1 MNCTAK
7 TRSGQRCGA
16 RALRGSKRC
25 VMHTGKNAQQFGS
38 KGGRRRAVYA
48 PGGLKQFAPPQSA
61 RDLRDLLA
69 EAIIETR
76 AGRLDPRVSNS
87 VAYLGAA
94 FLRAVEVGDLETRLA
109 ALEKSYGGKKDEPTQ
124 KQD

>member
-1 MNCTAK
+1 
-7 TRSGQRCGA
+7 
-16 RALRGSKRC
+16 
-25 VMHTGKNAQQFGS
+25 MHTGQNAQQFGS

-48 PGGLKQFAPPQSA
+48 PEGLRQFAPPKGA
-61 RDLRDLLA
+61 GDLRDLLA
-69 EAIIETR
+69 EMIVETR

-94 FLRAVEVGDLETRLA
+94 FLRAVEVGDLEVRLA
-109 ALEKSYGGKKDEPTQ
+109 ALEKSYTGKKDEPTQ